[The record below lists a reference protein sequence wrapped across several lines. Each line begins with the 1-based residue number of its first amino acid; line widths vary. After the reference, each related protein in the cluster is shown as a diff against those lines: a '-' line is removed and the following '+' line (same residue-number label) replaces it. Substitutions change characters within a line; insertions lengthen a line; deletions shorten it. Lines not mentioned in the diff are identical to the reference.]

1 MFTVVMMPIIV
12 ALLMLPVTAQLTV
25 LKAEQK
31 RLDEEVRLMLLPK
44 GAQRVPRPIA
54 DDAALE
60 AEVEVTSAIRF

>member
-31 RLDEEVRLMLLPK
+31 RLDEEVRLMLLQLGYK
-44 GAQRVPRPIA
+44 RVEIEFREP
-54 DDAALE
+54 E
-60 AEVEVTSAIRF
+60 HVE